1 MKNLSKEQNEA
12 IMNFLKGVY
21 VPASRREDYDRLM
34 RIVNTRDLLTLEK
47 GDEGEELPFIHIDTK
62 GKGSR
67 ETFQG
72 FDFGYGRVLEVHAKY
87 AHILSGSQLFR
98 VLLDG
103 VRNIFVWEC

>member
-1 MKNLSKEQNEA
+1 MRNLNKEQNEA
-12 IMNFLKGVY
+12 IMKFLKGVY
-21 VPASRREDYDRLM
+21 VPASRRGEYERLM

-62 GKGSR
+62 GKGAR

-72 FDFGYGRVLEVHAKY
+72 FEFGYGKVLEVHAKY

-103 VRNIFVWEC
+103 VRNLFVWEC